1 MKARISIVIALGVLI
16 FCSGYAALFIAP
28 DEATMHEIQRIFY
41 FHVPLW
47 TAMTVAL
54 SIACFSSIAWLVS
67 RRPMWDLLAASSAEV
82 GVLCCTG
89 GLITGMLWGKPVW
102 GIWWTWDPRL
112 TSTFILWLLYISYL
126 LLRELIE
133 DPHRR
138 ATLSAVFGIFAYLDL
153 PIVLLA
159 TTLWPRG
166 QHPQPVLFGGPKSIN
181 HTMLMVFFLCMISI
195 VAVMILVLA
204 DRYRLEKLR
213 FEAEELRFEIESREM
228 DAQSAPS
235 VRGIVGKGLVH
246 E

>member
-1 MKARISIVIALGVLI
+1 MRARVPITIFASGLI
-16 FCSGYAALFIAP
+16 FLGGYAALFVAP
-28 DEATMHEIQRIFY
+28 DEATMHLIQRIFY
-41 FHVPLW
+41 FHVPVW
-47 TAMTVAL
+47 TAMTIAL
-54 SIACFSSIAWLVS
+54 SICCFSNIAWLVS
-67 RRPMWDLLAASSAEV
+67 RRPTWDLLGVASAEV

-89 GLITGMLWGKPVW
+89 GLLTGMLWGKPVW

-181 HTMLMVFFLCMISI
+181 FTMLMVFFLCMISI
-195 VAVMILVLA
+195 VCVMALVLM
-204 DRYRLEKLR
+204 DRYRLERLR
-213 FEAEELRFEIESREM
+213 FEVDELRVESEAREM
-228 DAQSAPS
+228 ESQSA
-235 VRGIVGKGLVH
+235 VQGIAGKGRL
-246 E
+246 

>member
-1 MKARISIVIALGVLI
+1 MKTRIPITIFIALLV
-16 FCSGYAALFIAP
+16 FCGGYAALFVAP
-28 DEATMHEIQRIFY
+28 DEVTMHEIQRIFY

-47 TAMTVAL
+47 TAMTTAL
-54 SIACFSSIAWLVS
+54 SIACFSNIAWLVS
-67 RRPMWDLLAASSAEV
+67 RRPKWDLLGVASAEV

-112 TSTFILWLLYISYL
+112 TTTFILWLLYISYL

-133 DPHRR
+133 DPHSR

-181 HTMLMVFFLCMISI
+181 HTMLMVFFVCMASI
-195 VAVMILVLA
+195 VGVMILVLM
-204 DRYRLEKLR
+204 DRYRLERLR
-213 FEAEELRFEIESREM
+213 FEADELRVEIESREM
-228 DAQSAPS
+228 ESQPAVQGSA
-235 VRGIVGKGLVH
+235 GKGRS
-246 E
+246 

>member
-1 MKARISIVIALGVLI
+1 MKTRIPITIFVALLI
-16 FCSGYAALFIAP
+16 FCGGYAALFVAP

-47 TAMTVAL
+47 TAMTIAF
-54 SIACFSSIAWLVS
+54 STACFSNIAWLAS
-67 RRPMWDLLAASSAEV
+67 RRPTFDLLGVASAEV
-82 GVLCCTG
+82 GILCCTG

-181 HTMLMVFFLCMISI
+181 HTMLMVFFVCMASI
-195 VAVMILVLA
+195 VGVMILVLM
-204 DRYRLEKLR
+204 DRYRLERLR
-213 FEAEELRFEIESREM
+213 FEADELRVEIESREM
-228 DAQSAPS
+228 DSQPAVQGTA
-235 VRGIVGKGLVH
+235 GKGRS
-246 E
+246 

>member
-1 MKARISIVIALGVLI
+1 MKTRIPITIFVAFLI
-16 FCSGYAALFIAP
+16 FCGGYAALFVAP

-47 TAMTVAL
+47 TAMTIAF
-54 SIACFSSIAWLVS
+54 STACFSNIAWLVS
-67 RRPMWDLLAASSAEV
+67 RRPTFDLLGVASAEV
-82 GVLCCTG
+82 GILCCTG

-181 HTMLMVFFLCMISI
+181 HTMLTVFFVCMASI
-195 VAVMILVLA
+195 VGVMILVLM
-204 DRYRLEKLR
+204 DRYRLERLR
-213 FEAEELRFEIESREM
+213 FEADELRVEIESREM
-228 DAQSAPS
+228 DSQPA
-235 VRGIVGKGLVH
+235 VRGTGKGRS
-246 E
+246 